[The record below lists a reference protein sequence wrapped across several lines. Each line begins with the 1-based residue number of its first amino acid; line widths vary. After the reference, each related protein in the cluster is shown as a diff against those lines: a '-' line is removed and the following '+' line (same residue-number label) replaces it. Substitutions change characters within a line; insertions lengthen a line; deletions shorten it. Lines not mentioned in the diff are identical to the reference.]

1 MSRKSQNYGRLIL
14 HAAIVVFAL
23 PLGAKTSHAVEIF
36 QCTSWPNSS
45 LSHRG
50 EVTIALDEDFFTW
63 RADTASSTADVIRIQ
78 DGTAAYIDEAFIYLV
93 FGSSL
98 FWGLE
103 MLELPRTP
111 ITVRRI
117 PLVKSKAQ
125 ISEIECR

>member
-1 MSRKSQNYGRLIL
+1 MSIERQSCSRLLLRTAMVI
-14 HAAIVVFAL
+14 FAVTF
-23 PLGAKTSHAVEIF
+23 GANTSHAVEIF

-50 EVTIALDEDFFTW
+50 EVTIAFDEAVFTW
-63 RADTASSTADVIRIQ
+63 RADTASSSAEVIRIQ

-93 FGSSL
+93 FGSTL

-111 ITVRRI
+111 VTVRRI
-117 PLVKSKAQ
+117 PLVRSKAQ
-125 ISEIECR
+125 TSEIECR